1 MLKFNLLYIK
11 LLNLMLFKILI
22 GFFFFLQLISCS
34 SDKSSKSLAPSKLA
48 SKTIDAKKTSA
59 VVQKEVEKAEIK
71 TVLKLNRKGG
81 IYIIPCKVNG
91 IDFDFF
97 FDTGA
102 SDVTISL
109 NAANKLYNLGQLSSS
124 DIIGRELYQVA
135 DGSLS
140 EGVII
145 VLEEIKIDKIILKNV
160 KASIV
165 LNGDAPLLLGQTA
178 LEKLGKFS
186 FDYTNNELTIIGLKE
201 FDFLKNNKLNQNL
214 KKNYYVYKNSF
225 LSDDAKIGKWIANER
240 LEIYANPS
248 DSIVIGALRKNQKIY
263 ALKSEYHY
271 YQIPYARIEDVYSND
286 FEDCPNPPF
295 KTGDLVYL
303 LNAEGEG
310 VWNVIHEDKLTH
322 ITCSYEPEKA
332 SLTKSMYDGC
342 NNVSARII
350 DEAEEFIYWVQ
361 IRTLDGKKG
370 WIKNP
375 NCQNVIGTRPNCY
388 NNASP
393 AW

>member
-1 MLKFNLLYIK
+1 MFLRTF
-11 LLNLMLFKILI
+11 MI
-22 GFFFFLQLISCS
+22 GFLLFHIISCS
-34 SDKSSKSLAPSKLA
+34 SDKSDKLIPEKKLT
-48 SKTIDAKKTSA
+48 SKTTSDKNNSLVKKEA
-59 VVQKEVEKAEIK
+59 EKTEIK
-71 TVLKLNRKGG
+71 TVLKLKRNGG
-81 IYIIPCKVNG
+81 IYVIPCKVNG

-102 SDVTISL
+102 SDVTMSL

-124 DIIGRELYQVA
+124 DIIGRQLYQVA

-145 VLEEIKIDKIILKNV
+145 VLKEIKIDKITLKNV

-186 FDYTNNELTIIGLKE
+186 FDYSNNELTIIGLKE

-225 LSDDAKIGKWIANER
+225 LSDDGKIGRWKANER

-248 DSIVIGALRKNQKIY
+248 DSLVIGVLSKNQKFY
-263 ALKSEYHY
+263 ALNSEYHY
-271 YQIPYARIEDVYSND
+271 YQIPYARIEDVYPND
-286 FEDCPNPPF
+286 FDECPNPPF

-310 VWNVIHEDKLTH
+310 VWNVIHEDKLTY

-332 SLTKSMYDGC
+332 SLTKSGYDGC

-350 DEAEEFIYWVQ
+350 DETEEFIYWVQ
-361 IRTLDGKKG
+361 IKTLEGKKG

-375 NCQNVIGTRPNCY
+375 NCKNVIGTRPNCY
-388 NNASP
+388 NNPSP

>member
-1 MLKFNLLYIK
+1 MLH
-11 LLNLMLFKILI
+11 KILMI
-22 GFFFFLQLISCS
+22 GFLLSQLISCT
-34 SDKSSKSLAPSKLA
+34 SDKSDGLILQKKLTNRTKNA
-48 SKTIDAKKTSA
+48 GNNSFFVETKT
-59 VVQKEVEKAEIK
+59 EKAEIK
-71 TVLKLNRKGG
+71 TILKLKRNGG

-91 IDFDFF
+91 VDFDFF

-135 DGSLS
+135 DGNLS
-140 EGVII
+140 EGAII
-145 VLEEIKIDKIILKNV
+145 VLKEIKIDKIILKNV

-186 FDYTNNELTIIGLKE
+186 FDYSNNELTIIGLKE

-225 LSDDAKIGKWIANER
+225 LSDDGKIGRWKANER
-240 LEIYANPS
+240 LAIFANPS
-248 DSIVIGALRKNQKIY
+248 DSLLIGTLNKNQKFY
-263 ALKSEYHY
+263 ALNSEYHY
-271 YQIPYARIEDVYSND
+271 YQIPYARIEEVYSND
-286 FEDCPNPPF
+286 FDDCPNSPF
-295 KTGDLVYL
+295 KVGDMVYL

-310 VWNVIHEDKLTH
+310 IWNVIHEDKLTY
-322 ITCSYEPEKA
+322 INCSYEPEKA
-332 SLTKSMYDGC
+332 SLTRSGYDGC

-350 DEAEEFIYWVQ
+350 DETEEFIYWVQ
-361 IRTLDGKKG
+361 IKTLDGKKG

-375 NCQNVIGTRPNCY
+375 NCKNVIGTRPNCY
-388 NNASP
+388 NNSSP

>member
-1 MLKFNLLYIK
+1 M
-11 LLNLMLFKILI
+11 MACRILI
-22 GFFFFLQLISCS
+22 MFFLVFQLFSCVTDKSKRLISKNNFS
-34 SDKSSKSLAPSKLA
+34 SKTTSDKNNSLVKEV
-48 SKTIDAKKTSA
+48 AKKT
-59 VVQKEVEKAEIK
+59 EVK
-71 TVLKLNRKGG
+71 TVLKLKRKGG
-81 IYIIPCKVNG
+81 IYVIPCKVNG

-102 SDVTISL
+102 SDVTMSL

-124 DIIGRELYQVA
+124 DIIGRQLYQVA

-145 VLEEIKIDKIILKNV
+145 VLKEIKIDKITLKNV
-160 KASIV
+160 IASIV

-186 FDYTNNELTIIGLKE
+186 FDYSNNELTINGLKE

-214 KKNYYVYKNSF
+214 NKNYYVYKNSF
-225 LSDDAKIGKWIANER
+225 LSDDGKIGKWKANKR

-248 DSIVIGALRKNQKIY
+248 DSLLIGVLSKNQKFY
-263 ALKSEYHY
+263 TLNSEYHY
-271 YQIPYARIEDVYSND
+271 YQIPYARIEDVYPND
-286 FEDCPNPPF
+286 FNECSTPPF
-295 KTGDLVYL
+295 KTGDLIYL
-303 LNAEGEG
+303 LNAEGDG
-310 VWNVIHEDKLTH
+310 IWNVIHEDKLTYV
-322 ITCSYEPEKA
+322 TCSYEPEKA

-342 NNVSARII
+342 NNISARII
-350 DEAEEFIYWVQ
+350 DETEEFIYWVQ
-361 IRTLDGKKG
+361 IKTLDGKKG

-375 NCQNVIGTRPNCY
+375 NCKNVIGTRPNCY
-388 NNASP
+388 NNPSP

>member
-1 MLKFNLLYIK
+1 MIGLL
-11 LLNLMLFKILI
+11 LS
-22 GFFFFLQLISCS
+22 QLISCT
-34 SDKSSKSLAPSKLA
+34 SDKSDGLILQKKLTNRTKNA
-48 SKTIDAKKTSA
+48 GNNSFFVETKT
-59 VVQKEVEKAEIK
+59 EKAEIK
-71 TVLKLNRKGG
+71 TILKLKRNGG

-91 IDFDFF
+91 VDFDFF

-135 DGSLS
+135 DGNLS
-140 EGVII
+140 EGAII
-145 VLEEIKIDKIILKNV
+145 VLKEIKIDKIILKNV

-186 FDYTNNELTIIGLKE
+186 FDYSNNELTIIGLKE

-225 LSDDAKIGKWIANER
+225 LSDDGKIGRWKANER
-240 LEIYANPS
+240 LAIFANPS
-248 DSIVIGALRKNQKIY
+248 DSLLIGTLNKNQKFY
-263 ALKSEYHY
+263 ALNSEYHY
-271 YQIPYARIEDVYSND
+271 YQIPYARIEEVYSND
-286 FEDCPNPPF
+286 FDDCPNSPF
-295 KTGDLVYL
+295 KVGDMVYL

-310 VWNVIHEDKLTH
+310 IWNVIHEDKLTY
-322 ITCSYEPEKA
+322 INCSYEPEKA
-332 SLTKSMYDGC
+332 SLTRSVYDGC

-350 DEAEEFIYWVQ
+350 DETEEFIYWVQ
-361 IRTLDGKKG
+361 IKTLDGKKG

-375 NCQNVIGTRPNCY
+375 NCKNVIGTRPNCY
-388 NNASP
+388 NNSSP

>member
-1 MLKFNLLYIK
+1 MLH
-11 LLNLMLFKILI
+11 KILMI
-22 GFFFFLQLISCS
+22 GFLLSQLISCT
-34 SDKSSKSLAPSKLA
+34 SDKPDGLILQKKLTNRTKNA
-48 SKTIDAKKTSA
+48 GNNSFFVETKT
-59 VVQKEVEKAEIK
+59 EKAEIK
-71 TVLKLNRKGG
+71 TILKLKRNGG

-91 IDFDFF
+91 VDFDFF

-135 DGSLS
+135 DGNLS
-140 EGVII
+140 EGAII
-145 VLEEIKIDKIILKNV
+145 VLKEIKIDKIILKNV

-186 FDYTNNELTIIGLKE
+186 FDYSNNELTIIGLKE

-225 LSDDAKIGKWIANER
+225 LSDDGKIGRWKANER
-240 LEIYANPS
+240 LAIFANPS
-248 DSIVIGALRKNQKIY
+248 DSLLIGTLNKNQKFY
-263 ALKSEYHY
+263 ALNSEYHY
-271 YQIPYARIEDVYSND
+271 YQIPYARIEEVYSND
-286 FEDCPNPPF
+286 FDDCPNSPF
-295 KTGDLVYL
+295 KVGDMVYL

-310 VWNVIHEDKLTH
+310 IWNVIHEDKLTY
-322 ITCSYEPEKA
+322 INCSYEPEKA
-332 SLTKSMYDGC
+332 SLTRSVYDGC

-350 DEAEEFIYWVQ
+350 DETEEFIYWVQ
-361 IRTLDGKKG
+361 IKTLDGKKG

-375 NCQNVIGTRPNCY
+375 NCKNVIGTRPNCY
-388 NNASP
+388 NNSSP

>member
-1 MLKFNLLYIK
+1 MLH
-11 LLNLMLFKILI
+11 KILMI
-22 GFFFFLQLISCS
+22 GFLLSQLISCT
-34 SDKSSKSLAPSKLA
+34 SDKSDGLILQKKLTNRTKNA
-48 SKTIDAKKTSA
+48 GNNSFFVETKT
-59 VVQKEVEKAEIK
+59 EKAEIK
-71 TVLKLNRKGG
+71 TILKLKRNGG

-91 IDFDFF
+91 VDFDFF

-135 DGSLS
+135 DGNLS
-140 EGVII
+140 EGAII
-145 VLEEIKIDKIILKNV
+145 VLKEIKIDKIILKNV

-186 FDYTNNELTIIGLKE
+186 FDYSNNELTIIGLKE

-225 LSDDAKIGKWIANER
+225 LSDDGKIGRWKANER
-240 LEIYANPS
+240 LAIFANPS
-248 DSIVIGALRKNQKIY
+248 DSLLIGTLNKNQKFY
-263 ALKSEYHY
+263 ALNSEYHY
-271 YQIPYARIEDVYSND
+271 YQIPYARIEEVYSND
-286 FEDCPNPPF
+286 FDDCPNSPF
-295 KTGDLVYL
+295 KVGDMVYL

-310 VWNVIHEDKLTH
+310 IWNVIHEDKLTY
-322 ITCSYEPEKA
+322 INCSYEPEKA
-332 SLTKSMYDGC
+332 SLTRSVYDGC

-350 DEAEEFIYWVQ
+350 DETEEFIYWVQ
-361 IRTLDGKKG
+361 IKTLDGKNG

-375 NCQNVIGTRPNCY
+375 KCKNVIGTRPNCY
-388 NNASP
+388 NNSSP

>member
-1 MLKFNLLYIK
+1 MI
-11 LLNLMLFKILI
+11 
-22 GFFFFLQLISCS
+22 FFLLTQLISCD
-34 SDKSSKSLAPSKLA
+34 SDKLSKSFLQKNLTG
-48 SKTIDAKKTSA
+48 KTIDSKITSTIVKKES
-59 VVQKEVEKAEIK
+59 EKTEIK
-71 TVLKLNRKGG
+71 TVLKLNSKGG
-81 IYIIPCKVNG
+81 IYIIPCKIND
-91 IDFDFF
+91 INLDFF

-109 NAANKLYNLGQLSSS
+109 NAANKLYNLGQLNSS
-124 DIIGRELYQVA
+124 DIIGRKLYQVA
-135 DGSLS
+135 DGSLT
-140 EGVII
+140 EGVVVI
-145 VLEEIKIDKIILKNV
+145 LKEIKIDKITLTNV
-160 KASIV
+160 IASIV
-165 LNGDAPLLLGQTA
+165 LNSDAPLLLGQTA

-201 FDFLKNNKLNQNL
+201 FDFLKNSKLNQNL

-225 LSDDAKIGKWIANER
+225 LSDNRKIGKWISNER
-240 LEIYANPS
+240 LKIFASPS
-248 DSIVIGALRKNQKIY
+248 DSIVIGALSKNQKFY

-271 YQIPYARIEDVYSND
+271 YQIPYARIENVYSND
-286 FEDCPNPPF
+286 FKDCPNPPF
-295 KTGDLVYL
+295 KIGDLVYL

-332 SLTKSMYDGC
+332 SLTKSGYDGC

-350 DEAEEFIYWVQ
+350 DETEEFIYWVQ
-361 IRTLDGKKG
+361 IKTLEGKKG

-375 NCQNVIGTRPNCY
+375 NCKNVIGTRPNCY
-388 NNASP
+388 NNPSP

>member
-1 MLKFNLLYIK
+1 M
-11 LLNLMLFKILI
+11 I
-22 GFFFFLQLISCS
+22 GFLLSQLISCT
-34 SDKSSKSLAPSKLA
+34 SDKSDGLILQKKLTNRTKNA
-48 SKTIDAKKTSA
+48 GNNSFFVETKTEKAKIKTI
-59 VVQKEVEKAEIK
+59 
-71 TVLKLNRKGG
+71 LKLKRNGG

-91 IDFDFF
+91 VDFDFF

-135 DGSLS
+135 DGNLS
-140 EGVII
+140 EGAII
-145 VLEEIKIDKIILKNV
+145 VLKEIKIDKIILKNV

-186 FDYTNNELTIIGLKE
+186 FDYSNNELTIIGLKE

-225 LSDDAKIGKWIANER
+225 LSDDGKIGRWKANER
-240 LEIYANPS
+240 LAIFANPS
-248 DSIVIGALRKNQKIY
+248 DSLLIGTLNKNQKFY
-263 ALKSEYHY
+263 ALNSEYHY
-271 YQIPYARIEDVYSND
+271 YQIPYARIEEVYSND
-286 FEDCPNPPF
+286 FDDCPNSPF
-295 KTGDLVYL
+295 KVGDMVYL

-310 VWNVIHEDKLTH
+310 IWNVIHEDKLTY
-322 ITCSYEPEKA
+322 INCSYEPEKA
-332 SLTKSMYDGC
+332 SLTRSVYDGC

-350 DEAEEFIYWVQ
+350 DETEEFIYWVQ
-361 IRTLDGKKG
+361 IKTLDGKKG

-375 NCQNVIGTRPNCY
+375 NCKNVIGTRPNCY
-388 NNASP
+388 NNSSP

>member
-1 MLKFNLLYIK
+1 MI
-11 LLNLMLFKILI
+11 
-22 GFFFFLQLISCS
+22 
-34 SDKSSKSLAPSKLA
+34 
-48 SKTIDAKKTSA
+48 
-59 VVQKEVEKAEIK
+59 
-71 TVLKLNRKGG
+71 
-81 IYIIPCKVNG
+81 
-91 IDFDFF
+91 FF

-135 DGSLS
+135 DGNLS
-140 EGVII
+140 EGAII
-145 VLEEIKIDKIILKNV
+145 VLKEIKIDKIILKNV

-186 FDYTNNELTIIGLKE
+186 FDYSNNELTIIGLKE

-225 LSDDAKIGKWIANER
+225 LSDDGKIGRWKANER
-240 LEIYANPS
+240 LAIFANPS
-248 DSIVIGALRKNQKIY
+248 DSLLIGTLNKNQKFY
-263 ALKSEYHY
+263 ALNSEYHY
-271 YQIPYARIEDVYSND
+271 YQIPYARIEEVYSND
-286 FEDCPNPPF
+286 FDDCPNSPF
-295 KTGDLVYL
+295 KVGDMVYL

-310 VWNVIHEDKLTH
+310 IWNVIHEDKLTY
-322 ITCSYEPEKA
+322 INCSYEPEKA
-332 SLTKSMYDGC
+332 SLTRSVYDGC

-350 DEAEEFIYWVQ
+350 DETEEFIYWVQ
-361 IRTLDGKKG
+361 IKTLDGKKG

-375 NCQNVIGTRPNCY
+375 NCKNVIGTRPNCY
-388 NNASP
+388 NNSSP

>member
-1 MLKFNLLYIK
+1 M
-11 LLNLMLFKILI
+11 I
-22 GFFFFLQLISCS
+22 GFLLSQLISCT
-34 SDKSSKSLAPSKLA
+34 SDKSDGLILQKKLTNRTKNA
-48 SKTIDAKKTSA
+48 GNNSFFVETKT
-59 VVQKEVEKAEIK
+59 EKAEIK
-71 TVLKLNRKGG
+71 TILKLKRNGG

-91 IDFDFF
+91 VDFDFF

-135 DGSLS
+135 DGNLS
-140 EGVII
+140 EGAII
-145 VLEEIKIDKIILKNV
+145 VLKEIKIDKIILKNV

-186 FDYTNNELTIIGLKE
+186 FDYSNNELTIIGLKE

-225 LSDDAKIGKWIANER
+225 LSDDGKIGRWKANER
-240 LEIYANPS
+240 LAIFANPS
-248 DSIVIGALRKNQKIY
+248 DSLLIGTLNKNQKFY
-263 ALKSEYHY
+263 ALNSEYHY
-271 YQIPYARIEDVYSND
+271 YQIPYARIEEVYSND
-286 FEDCPNPPF
+286 FDDCPNSPF
-295 KTGDLVYL
+295 KVGDMVYL

-310 VWNVIHEDKLTH
+310 IWNVIHEDKLTY
-322 ITCSYEPEKA
+322 INCFYEPEKA
-332 SLTKSMYDGC
+332 SLTRSGYDGC

-350 DEAEEFIYWVQ
+350 DETEEFIYWVQ
-361 IRTLDGKKG
+361 IKTLDGKKG

-375 NCQNVIGTRPNCY
+375 NCKNVIGTRPNCY
-388 NNASP
+388 NNSSP